1 MSALRDYDI
10 ERIYPHQRKLL
21 KSFKLQIKGSEVTVW
36 GFNLQNA
43 MRRFRQMTGNEVAF
57 IPAPTVRKK
66 KVKH

>member
-43 MRRFRQMTGNEVAF
+43 MRRFRQMTGSEVAF
-57 IPAPTVRKK
+57 IPATPVRKK
-66 KVKH
+66 KIKH